1 MPKPKHPS
9 DYDDC
14 RHSVYLGPVLS
25 RKLNELKNEQGWNL
39 SRTIRIALYYHYGM
53 MKEVG
58 EELAAKKGDEE

>member
-1 MPKPKHPS
+1 MTDKKHPR

-25 RKLNELKNEQGWNL
+25 RKLRELEGEQKW
-39 SRTIRIALYYHYGM
+39 SVSKTIRIALYYHYGM

-58 EELAAKKGDEE
+58 EELAAKKGEEE